1 MSQTQPAGEYFDYIV
16 VGAGSAGCAAAARLS
31 ETGASVLLLEAGPVD
46 KNIWIHV
53 PLGYGKTMFNPA
65 LNWMFE
71 TQSNP
76 HLNGRKVKQPRGK
89 MLGGSSS
96 LNGLLYVR
104 GQHQDYDDW
113 VNLGCPGWGWRDVL
127 PVFKRSEDQQRG
139 SDEWHGAGGPL
150 SVTDFPDG
158 THPLAELFFSA
169 AESLG
174 YPRNADFNG
183 ATQEGLGYYQATA
196 RNGLRCSSAAAFL
209 RPNRQRSNLVVRTDA
224 QVIRLIFHDRTAKGV
239 EYRQGGENRNVLA
252 RREIILSAG
261 AIQSPQI
268 LELSGVGNPELLG
281 PLGIPIVHALPSV
294 GEHFH
299 DHLQSRLI
307 YRVLKPI
314 TINDILQSL
323 PRQAAM
329 VLQYLLARRGPLTWL
344 AAIAGGFLK
353 TNPAL
358 DRPDIQIQ
366 LYPYSSDRVDPS
378 LHPFSAFTVTI
389 CKLRPS
395 SRGSVHIHSP
405 DPFSPPAIQPGY
417 LNDPADLATHM
428 AAIKLARE
436 IVAQPAMRPLVG
448 SEYDPGAGC
457 VTDADLEEFIRAKAF
472 SVYHPVGSVRMGE
485 AADCPLDSRLRVK
498 GISGLRV
505 ADASVMPMICSG
517 NTNAAAIMIGERAA
531 DFIKEDS
538 R

>member
-1 MSQTQPAGEYFDYIV
+1 MSQTQPAGDYFDYIV
-16 VGAGSAGCAAAARLS
+16 VGAGSAGCAAAARLA

-53 PLGYGKTMFNPA
+53 PLGYGKTMFNPT

-71 TQSNP
+71 TQPNP
-76 HLNGRKVKQPRGK
+76 QLNGRKVKQPRGK

-104 GQHQDYDDW
+104 GQHRDYDDW
-113 VNLGCPGWGWRDVL
+113 VDMGCPGWGWRDVL

-139 SDEWHGAGGPL
+139 ADEWHGVGGPL

-158 THPLAELFFSA
+158 THPLAELFLSA

-174 YPRNADFNG
+174 YSRNPDFNG

-209 RPNRQRSNLVVRTDA
+209 RPNRRRGNLTVRTDA
-224 QVIRLIFHDRTAKGV
+224 QVMRLLFQDRRVKGL
-239 EYRQGGENRNVLA
+239 EYRQGGENRQVFV
-252 RREIILSAG
+252 RREVVLSAG

-268 LELSGVGNPELLG
+268 LELSGIGNPELLG
-281 PLGIPIVHALPSV
+281 PLGIPIVHSLPGV

-329 VLQYLLARRGPLTWL
+329 VLRYLFARRGPLTWL
-344 AAIAGGFLK
+344 AAIAGGFLR
-353 TNPAL
+353 TSPAL

-378 LHPFSAFTVTI
+378 LHSFSAFTVTV
-389 CKLRPS
+389 CKLRPL

-405 DPFSPPAIQPGY
+405 DPFLSPAILPGY
-417 LNDPADLATHM
+417 LNDPADLATHI
-428 AAIKLARE
+428 AAIKLVRN

-448 SEYDPGAGC
+448 SEHDPGTGC
-457 VTDADLEEFIRAKAF
+457 VTDTDIEDFIRAKAF
-472 SVYHPVGSVRMGE
+472 SVYHPVGSIRMGE
-485 AADCPLDSRLRVK
+485 SVDCPVDPRLRVK
-498 GISGLRV
+498 GIEGLRV
-505 ADASVMPMICSG
+505 ADASVIPMICSG
-517 NTNAAAIMIGERAA
+517 NTNAAAIMIGERVA
-531 DFIKEDS
+531 DFIKEEL